1 MLQSE
6 IEWYPSN
13 LQLVSSTL
21 HKKQKILAGH
31 IFVSIWSLFYS
42 HFESKKIVFNILF
55 SFKKQIN
62 KQRQNEQK

>member
-1 MLQSE
+1 MLHSK
-6 IEWYPSN
+6 IERYPSN
-13 LQLVSSTL
+13 LQLVSSSL
-21 HKKQKILAGH
+21 HKKQKKLARH

-62 KQRQNEQK
+62 KQIQNE

>member
-13 LQLVSSTL
+13 LQLVSSSL

-62 KQRQNEQK
+62 KQRQNE

>member
-1 MLQSE
+1 MLQSK
-6 IEWYPSN
+6 IELYPSN
-13 LQLVSSTL
+13 LQLVSSSL
-21 HKKQKILAGH
+21 HKKQNKLASH

-62 KQRQNEQK
+62 KQRQNE